1 MAQHFQSPPSTYM
14 FDFHFTD
21 INNPTMMDGAVQN
34 IPFFEIRNRSELR
47 SQLDSIVLHSIDR
60 EHVSNEGK
68 QKGRGDVAG
77 D

>member
-1 MAQHFQSPPSTYM
+1 M
-14 FDFHFTD
+14 
-21 INNPTMMDGAVQN
+21 IDGAVQN
-34 IPFFEIRNRSELR
+34 TPHFEIRNRSELR
-47 SQLDSIVLHSIDR
+47 SQLNSIVLHSIDR